1 MDTPRKL
8 GSAILNS
15 ESDLNFME
23 SFKHQQRIVWMKVKR
38 MSEEE
43 DCDDDESDECD
54 ECGDEEE

>member
-1 MDTPRKL
+1 
-8 GSAILNS
+8 
-15 ESDLNFME
+15 ME